1 MWIPCRRHLFAALA
15 SWVCITNELLLAAG
29 SSFSVGL
36 NVLRLTILSC
46 LSSFWASISLIS
58 CSVMSLG
65 AISLVASPWITIP
78 YFGFRAVRP
87 AYATVQSI
95 SRSRWAS
102 SCVSHVNRMSLLSP
116 ST

>member
-1 MWIPCRRHLFAALA
+1 M
-15 SWVCITNELLLAAG
+15 
-29 SSFSVGL
+29 
-36 NVLRLTILSC
+36 
-46 LSSFWASISLIS
+46 SLIS

-95 SRSRWAS
+95 SRSHWAS

-116 ST
+116 SA